1 MKDTAIHKHFGTLK
15 DPRID
20 RTKKHPLINIIFIAL
35 IAVICGAED
44 WVSIERFGKARRNWL
59 KPFLDLKQGV
69 PSHDTFSRVF
79 SVVDSAA
86 FCKSFM
92 LWTHTLADKVK
103 KVIAIDGK
111 SLRATKDEVNG
122 LGPLHL
128 VNVWCCENPLVL
140 GQKEVPDKSNE
151 ITAIPLLLDML
162 DISGAVIT
170 IDAMGCQ
177 KEICE
182 RISDKE
188 ADYVLSLKGNQGNLH
203 KDVELYFKSL
213 HNGQLK
219 QRDLDHHHT
228 LEKDHGRIEERDYWS
243 VSLPEGLHS
252 AGWKKLNT
260 LVMVRAKRTLQEKM
274 SVEERYFISSLQ
286 AEKIIDI
293 ADAVR
298 SHWQVEN
305 ALHWRLDVSFN
316 EDRWRSKK
324 GNAAANMA
332 LLNKMALNLLKKEQ
346 TSKVGVK
353 NRRLLAG
360 WDEDYLAKVILTAK
374 N

>member
-1 MKDTAIHKHFGTLK
+1 MKDTAIHKHFETLN
-15 DPRID
+15 DPRIN
-20 RTKKHPLINIIFIAL
+20 RTKRHTLINIIFIAL

-44 WVSIERFGKARRNWL
+44 WVSIERFGKARCKWL
-59 KPFLDLKQGV
+59 KEFLDLKNGI

-79 SVVDSAA
+79 SIIDNTA

-92 LWTHTLADKVK
+92 TWTETLANKVK

-128 VNVWCCENPLVL
+128 VNVWCCENQLVL
-140 GQKEVPDKSNE
+140 GQEMVADKSNE

-162 DISGAVIT
+162 EISGAIIT

-182 RISDKE
+182 KIYDKE
-188 ADYVLSLKGNQGNLH
+188 ADYVISLKGNQGNLH
-203 KDVELYFKSL
+203 KDVELYFNSIQ
-213 HNGQLK
+213 NGQLK
-219 QRDLDHHHT
+219 RAVYQHET
-228 LEKDHGRIEERDYWS
+228 IEKNHGRIEEREYWA
-243 VSLPEGLHS
+243 VELPEGLHS
-252 AGWKKLNT
+252 EGWKNLKAII
-260 LVMVRAKRTLQEKM
+260 MVRSIRTIREQIET
-274 SVEERYFISSLQ
+274 EERYFISSLI
-286 AEKIIDI
+286 AEKILDI

-298 SHWQVEN
+298 GHWQVEN

-360 WDEDYLAKVILTAK
+360 WDEEYLAKVILTAI